1 MMHTDSEKLKLLLNG
16 QLSAEE
22 STRILEH
29 IAECDECA
37 ERMALITLELPTVAP
52 PEGLYEEVLSAAAK
66 EKSREKRK
74 SENLLMYSIR
84 VTAGICAA
92 LVMLFTGAFE
102 SVMKLGEIDMSKVT
116 DKEHSITRTI
126 DEGFDGFKQ
135 KISEFKFEIKTGG
148 NNNAEKE

>member
-1 MMHTDSEKLKLLLNG
+1 MMHTDDEKLKLLLSG
-16 QLSAEE
+16 LLSARE
-22 STRILEH
+22 SNEILEH

-37 ERMALITLELPTVAP
+37 DRMACITLEMPTVAP

-74 SENLLMYSIR
+74 QDNLLMYSIR

-92 LVMLFTGAFE
+92 LVMLFTGTFE
-102 SVMKLGEIDMSKVT
+102 NVMKLGDIDMSKVT
-116 DKEHSITRTI
+116 GREYSITRTI
-126 DEGFDGFKQ
+126 DEGFNSFKQ
-135 KISEFKFEIKTGG
+135 KVSEFNFEIMTGG